1 MHFRLLL
8 SRPHK
13 LTMHHM
19 SLLKRYARDE
29 FFSDFDAVF
38 FVGRPLH
45 PSMTTKHLG
54 SSNFSSSHLKIGPYG
69 GKPEIFLA
77 EI

>member
-38 FVGRPLH
+38 FCWKAITSLYDYEAFG
-45 PSMTTKHLG
+45 
-54 SSNFSSSHLKIGPYG
+54 
-69 GKPEIFLA
+69 
-77 EI
+77 